1 MKKYCDICYKEV
13 NTKIIT
19 KEEHYLVYGEDIVIN
34 ANVRICENCGEELF
48 DEELDNSTLVRAYNE
63 YRRRHKLLLPEEIK
77 QIREQYGMSQ
87 RGFAKLLNWGD
98 KTIRRYENGSLQDKA
113 HNSILIFLREPLN
126 MKQYLLDNEVDLSDS
141 QKEKLELRIDSLVEN
156 GSKDTIGR
164 RLINYYF
171 QMNPNIKNGFKTF
184 DFEKFCAVIL
194 FYANKSKELLKVK
207 ALKLLNYSDMVYYK
221 ENGVSITGAEY
232 VHLPFGP
239 VPRNYDMLFGAMT
252 SQNLIDVSVVYEN
265 NFEKHQIVPKNQDYI
280 NILNG
285 DEIEVLERVY
295 EKFKDYG
302 SMDIS
307 NYSHNEKGYQMT
319 KDNEVISY
327 AYAKDITL

>member
-1 MKKYCDICYKEV
+1 MKKYCDICGKEV
-13 NTKIIT
+13 NTKLIT
-19 KEEHYLVYGEDIVIN
+19 KEECYTVCGEDIVITTK
-34 ANVRICENCGEELF
+34 VRICEDCGEELF
-48 DEELDNSTLVRAYNE
+48 DEELDNGTLVKVYNE
-63 YRRRHKLLLPEEIK
+63 YRRKHKLLLPDEIK

-126 MKQYLLDNEVDLSDS
+126 MKQYLLDNEVELSSS
-141 QKEKLELRIDSLVEN
+141 QKMKLESRIDSLIGNE
-156 GSKDTIGR
+156 SKDLMSK

-171 QMNPNIKNGFKTF
+171 QMNPNIKNGFKSF

-194 FYANKSKELLKVK
+194 FFANKSKELLKVK
-207 ALKLLNYSDMVYYK
+207 ALKLLNYADMIYYK
-221 ENGVSITGAEY
+221 ENGVSMTGTEY

-265 NFEKHQIVPKNQDYI
+265 SFEKHQIVPKNQDYI
-280 NILNG
+280 KVLNE

-295 EKFKDYG
+295 EKFKNYG

-307 NYSHNEKGYQMT
+307 NYSHNEKGYKMT

-327 AYAKDITL
+327 AYAKDIVL